1 MLAHDPAF
9 GFHSIHISHKKAQK
23 HISLSEIYQSSS
35 ISFCAFRDFLRPYSA
50 NQPLASRSLTPIR
63 LLPSMSSIQE
73 PLTSASSLPPN
84 GGTSFTCAPSGTST
98 SMRSVAPPWLI
109 LTALAFAVKASPEA
123 SAPSTFR
130 SNSTGTRGLRGRWDA
145 ISPRG
150 SFSVIQSP
158 PFSYW
163 HHEEGLT

>member
-1 MLAHDPAF
+1 MELRNLN
-9 GFHSIHISHKKAQK
+9 SKIHFV
-23 HISLSEIYQSSS
+23 LFVP
-35 ISFCAFRDFLRPYSA
+35 FCGNYSA
-50 NQPLASRSLTPIR
+50 NHPLASRSLTPMR
-63 LLPSMSSIQE
+63 LLPSMSSTHE
-73 PLTSASSLPPN
+73 PFTSASSLPPN

-98 SMRSVAPPWLI
+98 SMRSVAPPRLI
-109 LTALAFAVKASPEA
+109 LTALALAVKAVPEA

-130 SNSTGTRGLRGRWDA
+130 SNSTGTRGLRGRCDA

-163 HHEEGLT
+163 HHEEGLHECT